1 MTNIAADEME
11 APAVVGFYGQRWS
24 IEDFFEQ
31 MDNQYFLGHLPSTD
45 LAVVK
50 VHIALTFLGYTLLRE
65 FQQLVADWLHNAEYA
80 TMELRRFA
88 RRFLRAPIA
97 WLQWLKARQPGQRR
111 PRLRRRYRDF
121 VSSLAN
127 FGDPATKPESL

>member
-1 MTNIAADEME
+1 VTNLPATEME
-11 APAVVGFYGQRWS
+11 APAVVGLYGQRWS

-31 MDNQYFLGHLPSTD
+31 MDNQYFLGHFPSTD

-50 VHIALTFLGYTLLRE
+50 VHIALTFLGYTLLRQ
-65 FQQLVADWLHNAEYA
+65 FQQVVAAWLHNAEYA

-88 RRFLRAPIA
+88 RLFLRVPIT
-97 WLQWLKARQPGQRR
+97 WLLWLKERQPNQRR
-111 PRLRRRYRDF
+111 PRLRRRHRDF

-127 FGDPATKPESL
+127 FGNPETRPELL